1 MKINKPCD
9 IWKITS
15 PFGEDIFRGVKRWH
29 NGVDVGIPVGTP
41 IYAVADGIVKA
52 TNNDLK
58 GYGLYIVIEH
68 TKVFI
73 CSLSAHLSKFN
84 VKVGQLVKQGQIIG
98 YSGNTG
104 LSSAPHLH
112 FEIRDC
118 LYNNFWVKENGKY
131 KYPINPIPLL
141 EEREEEVAEK
151 IYNTLVEIPDWGK
164 PTIEK
169 LLKKSLKGNEKG
181 LNINETML
189 RILVINDRE
198 GLYK

>member
-1 MKINKPCD
+1 MIKPCD
-9 IWKITS
+9 NIKNLTS
-15 PFGEDIFRGVKRWH
+15 PFGEDVFQGQKRWH
-29 NGVDVGIPVGTP
+29 NGIDIGIPIGTP
-41 IYAVADGIVKA
+41 IYAIADGVVKA
-52 TNNDLK
+52 TNNEVK

-68 TKVFI
+68 TQLKKS
-73 CSLSAHLSKFN
+73 SLSAHLSKFN

-104 LSSAPHLH
+104 LSSGPHLH

-118 LYNNFWVKENGKY
+118 LYNVFWLKENGKY
-131 KYPINPIPLL
+131 KYPINPLPLI
-141 EEREEEVAEK
+141 EREEEMERV
-151 IYNTLVEIPDWGK
+151 YNTLVEIPSWGK

-169 LLKKSLKGNEKG
+169 LVNRKALQGDEKGN

-189 RILVINDRE
+189 RILVINDRM